1 MEDSYKTRQAAK
13 WNIPVVPESFIQDS
27 INMAQI
33 VDFGDYEIHRKQANS
48 EFDMGRI
55 AGNVII

>member
-1 MEDSYKTRQAAK
+1 M
-13 WNIPVVPESFIQDS
+13 VPESFIQDS

-55 AGNVII
+55 AGNVIK